1 MAVDWDWIGEK
12 LEGEGVHKTGYVPP
26 THLPSKRGS
35 GFTVGSLDVGQHSRE
50 DIRTML
56 QGYANVQAG
65 GGKGSNITGSIR
77 SDLLKK
83 LEPYTKDKDS
93 DKEYGRIGSIW
104 KEYGSQAGYDMMAKT
119 EKFQSEDIKYIMAA
133 KRNQFG
139 DQLKERKGWD
149 QLSDEQQTVI
159 TSFGWQWGT
168 GFQDEGTPNERNRF
182 EELWA
187 TRGNKSEMGTYLRK
201 SGRESGYK
209 GRRDLEADRVDPL
222 PLSIKEVMDENN
234 KIGQTR

>member
-35 GFTVGSLDVGQHSRE
+35 GFTVGSLDIGQHSRE

-65 GGKGSNITGSIR
+65 GGKGSSITGPIR
-77 SDLLKK
+77 KDLLKK

-93 DKEYGRIGSIW
+93 DEGYGRIGSMW
-104 KEYGSQAGYDMMAKT
+104 EKYGSQEGYDMLAKT
-119 EKFQSEDIKYIMAA
+119 EKFEKEDIKYIMAA
-133 KRNQFG
+133 KRHQFAN
-139 DQLKERKGWD
+139 QLKEREGWD

-168 GFQDEGTPNERNRF
+168 SKQGDDRNRF

-187 TRGNKSEMGTYLRK
+187 TRGNKSEMGSYLRK
-201 SGRESGYK
+201 SGIESGYK

-222 PLSIKEVMDENN
+222 PLSVKEVMDENY
-234 KIGQTR
+234 KRGATR

>member
-56 QGYANVQAG
+56 QSYSNKLDPDNPQGYG
-65 GGKGSNITGSIR
+65 NIR
-77 SDLLKK
+77 QDLLRK
-83 LEPYTKDKDS
+83 LEPYV
-93 DKEYGRIGSIW
+93 KEGKVGSIW
-104 KEYGSQAGYDMMAKT
+104 GQYGSQEGYDMLAKT
-119 EKFQSEDIKYIMAA
+119 EKFQPEDIKYIMAA
-133 KRNQFG
+133 KRHQFVN
-139 DQLKERKGWD
+139 QLKEREGWD

-168 GFQDEGTPNERNRF
+168 NKQDDDRNRF

-222 PLSIKEVMDENN
+222 PLSVKEVMDENY
-234 KIGQTR
+234 KRGATR

>member
-12 LEGEGVHKTGYVPP
+12 LEGESVHKTGYVPP

-65 GGKGSNITGSIR
+65 GGKGSNIIGTIR
-77 SDLLKK
+77 KDLLKK
-83 LEPYTKDKDS
+83 LEPYV
-93 DKEYGRIGSIW
+93 EEGRVGSVW
-104 KEYGSQAGYDMMAKT
+104 EKYGSQEGYDMLAKT
-119 EKFQSEDIKYIMAA
+119 EKFEKEDIEYIMAA
-133 KRNQFG
+133 KRNQFVN
-139 DQLKERKGWD
+139 QLKERKGWD

-168 GFQDEGTPNERNRF
+168 DKQGDGRNRF

-187 TRGNKSEMGTYLRK
+187 TRGNKSEMGSYLRK

-209 GRRDLEADRVDPL
+209 YRRDLEADRVDPL
-222 PLSIKEVMDENN
+222 PLSVKEVMDENN
-234 KIGQTR
+234 NIGQTR

>member
-26 THLPSKRGS
+26 THLSSKRGS

-65 GGKGSNITGSIR
+65 GGKGSNITGTIR

-83 LEPYTKDKDS
+83 LEPYV
-93 DKEYGRIGSIW
+93 KEGRVGSVW
-104 KEYGSQAGYDMMAKT
+104 EKYGSQEGYDMLAKT
-119 EKFQSEDIKYIMAA
+119 EKFEKEDIEYIMAA
-133 KRNQFG
+133 KRNQFAN
-139 DQLKERKGWD
+139 QLKERKGWD

-168 GFQDEGTPNERNRF
+168 DKQGDGRNRF

-187 TRGNKSEMGTYLRK
+187 TRGNKSEMGSYLRK

-209 GRRDLEADRVDPL
+209 YRRDLEADRVDPL
-222 PLSIKEVMDENN
+222 PLSVKEVMDENN
-234 KIGQTR
+234 NIGQTR

>member
-26 THLPSKRGS
+26 THSPSKRGS
-35 GFTVGSLDVGQHSRE
+35 GFTVGSLDIGQHSRE

-56 QGYANVQAG
+56 QQYANKQSIAG
-65 GGKGSNITGSIR
+65 GGGNVGVIR

-83 LEPYTKDKDS
+83 LEPYTEDKDS
-93 DKEYGRIGSIW
+93 DKGYGRVGSMR
-104 KEYGSQAGYDMMAKT
+104 KKYGSQEGYDMLAKT
-119 EKFQSEDIKYIMAA
+119 EEFDPEDIKYIMAA
-133 KRNQFG
+133 KRSQFAG
-139 DQLKERKGWD
+139 QLSKREGWD

-168 GFQDEGTPNERNRF
+168 SKQGDDRNRF

-187 TRGNKSEMGTYLRK
+187 TRGNKSEMGSYLRK
-201 SGRESGYK
+201 SGIESGYK

-222 PLSIKEVMDENN
+222 PLSVKEVMDENY
-234 KIGQTR
+234 KRGATR